1 MAKII
6 FTAFVEPWTK
16 ANSEHPS
23 WGMKTAEPH
32 RKKDGEAWVT
42 VGRTFRTVKSAYGVE
57 IDFTK
62 FRAGDRIVVDGT
74 EVTEMRE
81 ANGQKYY
88 DLVVKADSVELAESN
103 TPTFPPLPVIDDST
117 PF

>member
-1 MAKII
+1 MAKVS

-23 WGMKTAEPH
+23 WGLKTAEPH
-32 RKKDGEAWVT
+32 RKKDGESWVT
-42 VGRTFRTVKSAYGVE
+42 VGRTFRTVKSAYGIE
-57 IDFTK
+57 IDFTQ
-62 FRAGDRIVVDGT
+62 FRAGDRIVVEGT

-88 DLVVKADSVELAESN
+88 DLVVKADAVALADSSGF
-103 TPTFPPLPVIDDST
+103 TPVPVIDDST